1 MKLQVL
7 VATMNQKDFS
17 LIDKMNLNSDTIFAN
32 QSDCMS
38 DDITEKNNHT
48 YRMITTKTRGVGKNR
63 NIALTYASEDICLLA
78 DDDMLY
84 CDDYEQIIVN
94 AFEKNPD
101 ADAIIFNIETV
112 GRAVKR
118 RMNNSVKKVNLLNF
132 QNYGA
137 VRLAFKREAFQK
149 ANVCFSELFGG
160 GTYYSHGEDS
170 LFIRKMLNAGMT
182 IYTSPEYIGTVNQE
196 ESSWFNGY
204 GNKFFYDQGVLMKA
218 MFPRMSIIYINIYY
232 PLRFSRIAG
241 KSPTYIAKWMR
252 KGAKD
257 FVKKGITVYEE
268 EN

>member
-17 LIDKMNLNSDTIFAN
+17 LIGKMNLKSDTIFAN
-32 QSDCMS
+32 QSDYIS
-38 DDITEKNNHT
+38 DDIIEKNNHI
-48 YRMITTKTRGVGKNR
+48 YRMITTKTKGVGKNR

-78 DDDMLY
+78 DDDMCY
-84 CDDYEQIIVN
+84 CDNYEQIIVN
-94 AFEKNPD
+94 AFEENPN
-101 ADAIIFNIETV
+101 ADAIIFNIKTV
-112 GRAVKR
+112 GKTVKR
-118 RMNNSVKKVNLLNF
+118 RMNNSAKKVNILNF

-137 VRLAFKREAFQK
+137 VRLAFRREAYQK

-170 LFIRKMLNAGMT
+170 LFLRKLLNAGMS

-218 MFPRMSIIYINIYY
+218 MFPKMSGIYISIYY
-232 PLRFSRIAG
+232 PLRFGRIAK
-241 KSPTYIAKWMR
+241 KSPIYIARWMH

-257 FVKKGITVYEE
+257 FAKKGITVYEE